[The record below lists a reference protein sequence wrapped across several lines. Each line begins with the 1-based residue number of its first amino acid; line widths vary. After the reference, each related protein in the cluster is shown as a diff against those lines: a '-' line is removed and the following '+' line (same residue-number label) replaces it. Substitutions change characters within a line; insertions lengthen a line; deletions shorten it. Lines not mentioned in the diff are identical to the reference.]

1 MKKITDFMIN
11 KRHIILSIF
20 IALTIISG
28 FLATKVEIN
37 TDLTVYLP
45 EDSQTRIGTEIM
57 KKEFKDSDSPGSLNL
72 MFKNITEKEK
82 TEILENLSNIKGVS
96 KIDYD
101 NTENY
106 NKKDY
111 TLYVVN
117 TEEKSNSKISKNI
130 YEKILEDYEDYEIY
144 TSGSIKASNTEILPT
159 WIMVTSIVCAMIIL
173 IIMCDSYLEPFLFL
187 ISILIAVILNAGT
200 NIIFKSVSEVTNSI
214 SAILVMALSMDYSI
228 MLINRFR
235 SERENEKNDIKAM
248 QNALYHSFQSITSS
262 SLTTIVGLITL
273 VFMSFTIGKD
283 LGLVLAKGVF
293 LSLISIFLC
302 LPTLI
307 LTFDKWITKTQKKT
321 INPKLTKL
329 GNISY
334 KLKMP
339 ITFLFIII
347 FIGSTLL
354 KGNLKILYTSP
365 ESNKIGEIFGN
376 NNQIALIY
384 KNDFEENISEYLKAL
399 ENKNKVTSV
408 LGYGNT
414 LNEKLEYNNLN
425 SKLSTLGANIKVED
439 YFLKIL
445 YYHYFNKEEN
455 NTVTLNEFYNFII
468 NENSSLISEEEK
480 QELTKLKY
488 FINHYEINKDRN
500 TKELANIL
508 NMNEENINDILV
520 YYNAKNNNLELT
532 LNEFIKFI
540 INDILPNPKYSSLFD
555 EATLNKIKII
565 ETYIDKEYIMTEF
578 SSNTIS
584 DILNVSKNNIDL
596 IILSKYSK
604 TDNGSKLTL
613 NEFTNEIINLK
624 NNTNFL
630 DNINIELIE
639 LLNTFTEKTNITA
652 PLDKQTIKN
661 FFEPNLVDLV
671 YIANNL
677 LDTDTISLE
686 YFIKSVIKINEA
698 NNILNED
705 ELKNFILI
713 EKVINDTLTDPLI
726 SYTSTELSE
735 FLNLD
740 IELLNS
746 LYALIDF
753 TSNNIDNWTISISET
768 INIIIEN
775 EKIVNS
781 LDEETLNNIVTLHTI
796 INLTLNETKLTS
808 ENISEILKVEK
819 NNIELLYGLYVTTY
833 INKEISLNKIINFL
847 LTDIV
852 NNENTNTINET
863 NKNNLLS
870 IKKII
875 DDSLSMKKYTKENM
889 YRTLSTLTDKIN
901 QNEIDLMYMY
911 YGSVNNYDINWKITI
926 EELIYY
932 LNDEIIIDER
942 FNNFIEENIKNDII
956 KAKEQIIKTK
966 SLLVGKNHSRI
977 IINTKLE
984 FESDETYKFIENI
997 SDEIKNKNIEEFYII
1012 GDSSMAYE
1020 MNKTFT
1026 DEFNFISILT
1036 MIFLMIVVAISFK
1049 SLIIPIIL
1057 VLLIQSAVYLTMGIL
1072 SITVGTVYFIALLVV
1087 QSILMGATIDYAIVY
1102 TSYYLEYR
1110 QNKNVK
1116 DSILSSYSSSIH
1128 TILTSSSILIIVT
1141 FILGIFAKDITSK
1154 ICITIS
1160 EGTLCST
1167 LLILLILPGTLALFD
1182 KIIVKNKTK

>member
-1 MKKITDFMIN
+1 M
-11 KRHIILSIF
+11 
-20 IALTIISG
+20 
-28 FLATKVEIN
+28 
-37 TDLTVYLP
+37 
-45 EDSQTRIGTEIM
+45 
-57 KKEFKDSDSPGSLNL
+57 
-72 MFKNITEKEK
+72 
-82 TEILENLSNIKGVS
+82 
-96 KIDYD
+96 
-101 NTENY
+101 
-106 NKKDY
+106 
-111 TLYVVN
+111 
-117 TEEKSNSKISKNI
+117 
-130 YEKILEDYEDYEIY
+130 
-144 TSGSIKASNTEILPT
+144 
-159 WIMVTSIVCAMIIL
+159 
-173 IIMCDSYLEPFLFL
+173 
-187 ISILIAVILNAGT
+187 
-200 NIIFKSVSEVTNSI
+200 
-214 SAILVMALSMDYSI
+214 
-228 MLINRFR
+228 
-235 SERENEKNDIKAM
+235 
-248 QNALYHSFQSITSS
+248 
-262 SLTTIVGLITL
+262 
-273 VFMSFTIGKD
+273 
-283 LGLVLAKGVF
+283 
-293 LSLISIFLC
+293 
-302 LPTLI
+302 
-307 LTFDKWITKTQKKT
+307 
-321 INPKLTKL
+321 
-329 GNISY
+329 
-334 KLKMP
+334 
-339 ITFLFIII
+339 
-347 FIGSTLL
+347 
-354 KGNLKILYTSP
+354 
-365 ESNKIGEIFGN
+365 
-376 NNQIALIY
+376 
-384 KNDFEENISEYLKAL
+384 
-399 ENKNKVTSV
+399 
-408 LGYGNT
+408 
-414 LNEKLEYNNLN
+414 
-425 SKLSTLGANIKVED
+425 
-439 YFLKIL
+439 
-445 YYHYFNKEEN
+445 
-455 NTVTLNEFYNFII
+455 
-468 NENSSLISEEEK
+468 
-480 QELTKLKY
+480 
-488 FINHYEINKDRN
+488 
-500 TKELANIL
+500 
-508 NMNEENINDILV
+508 
-520 YYNAKNNNLELT
+520 
-532 LNEFIKFI
+532 
-540 INDILPNPKYSSLFD
+540 
-555 EATLNKIKII
+555 
-565 ETYIDKEYIMTEF
+565 
-578 SSNTIS
+578 
-584 DILNVSKNNIDL
+584 
-596 IILSKYSK
+596 
-604 TDNGSKLTL
+604 
-613 NEFTNEIINLK
+613 
-624 NNTNFL
+624 
-630 DNINIELIE
+630 
-639 LLNTFTEKTNITA
+639 
-652 PLDKQTIKN
+652 
-661 FFEPNLVDLV
+661 
-671 YIANNL
+671 
-677 LDTDTISLE
+677 
-686 YFIKSVIKINEA
+686 
-698 NNILNED
+698 
-705 ELKNFILI
+705 
-713 EKVINDTLTDPLI
+713 
-726 SYTSTELSE
+726 
-735 FLNLD
+735 
-740 IELLNS
+740 
-746 LYALIDF
+746 YALIDF